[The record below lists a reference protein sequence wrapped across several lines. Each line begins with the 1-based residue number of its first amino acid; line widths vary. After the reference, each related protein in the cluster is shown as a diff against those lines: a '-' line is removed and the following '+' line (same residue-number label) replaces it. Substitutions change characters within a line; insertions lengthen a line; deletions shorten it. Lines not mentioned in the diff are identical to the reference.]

1 MINLPHKISR
11 LLIISIIILSTF
23 HNSHE
28 SQKRKSRLLQVN
40 IIPIYN
46 QPPEKT
52 EDLDT
57 EKQKLETDY
66 QKKLEENNLLKKQ
79 IEKNIKYIKILLTT
93 GIIMFSIILFILIKI
108 LYNYKKNNNKSSK
121 IKIDKSILKNVK
133 IKEDIIS
140 AQKQENNKNLIKSND
155 SIEQSN
161 YNILVKSQINS
172 SNNNISIS
180 EINNDLNNNSK
191 DMSEEE
197 VHNYDAPNMA
207 NFSGEVVN
215 DDNRTLTNNPDVF
228 IPSRMDRILYKPYP
242 KEEIK

>member
-1 MINLPHKISR
+1 MINLSHKISR
-11 LLIISIIILSTF
+11 LLIFSMIILSTF

-28 SQKRKSRLLQVN
+28 TQTGKIRLLQVDAN
-40 IIPIYN
+40 
-46 QPPEKT
+46 PENNLPHEKV

-66 QKKLEENNLLKKQ
+66 QKKLEENNLLKQQ

-93 GIIMFSIILFILIKI
+93 GIIMFLIIVFILIKI
-108 LYNYKKNNNKSSK
+108 LYNCKKNNNKSSQ
-121 IKIDKSILKNVK
+121 IEIDQSILKNIK
-133 IKEDIIS
+133 IKDDIMNAS
-140 AQKQENNKNLIKSND
+140 KQENNKSQIKSNA
-155 SIEQSN
+155 SIGKSN
-161 YNILVKSQINS
+161 YNILGKSEIIS

-180 EINNDLNNNSK
+180 EINNDSNSK
-191 DMSEEE
+191 NNDMPEEE

-215 DDNRTLTNNPDVF
+215 DDNRTLTNNPDAFV
-228 IPSRMDRILYKPYP
+228 PSRMDRILYKPYS